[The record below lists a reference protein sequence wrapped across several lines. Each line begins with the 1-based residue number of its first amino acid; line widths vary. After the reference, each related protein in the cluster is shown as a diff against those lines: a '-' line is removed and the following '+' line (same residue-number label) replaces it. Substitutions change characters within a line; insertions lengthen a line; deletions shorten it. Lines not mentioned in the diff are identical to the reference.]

1 MPFVVAHT
9 FRALRHR
16 NYRLFFVGQGLS
28 LIGTWLQQVAMG
40 WLVYR
45 LTGSAWLLGVVA
57 FCANVGILLF
67 SNVAGVLADRIDRRR
82 GLLATQSLMLVQAV
96 VLAILVAFHWIETWH
111 LIVLALWLGTC
122 SAFDLPLRQSM
133 YVHFVADRGD
143 LANAIA
149 LNSMLVNTARVVGP
163 AVAGLLL
170 AWTGEAAC
178 FALNALSFTAVIAA
192 ILKMHWSADIRP
204 AASAGWWAS
213 WVEGV
218 RYAYGLKP
226 VRALL
231 ALVASLAWTIS
242 PYTSLMPVYAKD
254 IFGGGPHTLG
264 YLLSAAG
271 LGALLSTAYLAS
283 RATVRGLGR
292 VILFASACSGLAL
305 LAFAYM
311 RIYPVALLLLV
322 FVGGGTILAA
332 ASANTILQTIVD
344 DRLRGRVASFYTL
357 AFLGVAPLGNLA
369 AGAIASVFGTPF
381 TFALNGVLAVLAALW
396 FRQRL
401 PMVRDV
407 LRPIYEQLG
416 VPRRRA
422 PVAKVD
428 GSGRPGL

>member
-1 MPFVVAHT
+1 MPLSVSRT
-9 FRALRHR
+9 FRALKHR
-16 NYRLFFVGQGLS
+16 NFRLFFTGQGLS
-28 LIGTWLQQVAMG
+28 LIGTWLQQIAMS

-67 SNVAGVLADRIDRRR
+67 SNLAGVLADRIDRRR
-82 GLLATQSLMLVQAV
+82 GLLTTQSLMLVQAV
-96 VLAILVAFHWIETWH
+96 VLAVLVAFGWIETWH

-133 YVHFVADRGD
+133 YVHFIADRGD

-149 LNSMLVNTARVVGP
+149 LNSMLVNSARVIGP
-163 AVAGLLL
+163 AIAGLLL
-170 AWTGEAAC
+170 ALTSEAVC
-178 FALNALSFTAVIAA
+178 FGLNALSFLAVILA
-192 ILKMHWSADIRP
+192 ILKMHWPVDARP
-204 AASAGWWAS
+204 DPAAGWWAS
-213 WVEGV
+213 WIEGA

-231 ALVASLAWTIS
+231 VLVAALAWTIA
-242 PYTSLMPVYAKD
+242 PYTSLMPVFAKD

-271 LGALLSTAYLAS
+271 FGALVSTAYLAS

-292 VILFASACSGLAL
+292 VIVFAAATSGLAL
-305 LAFAYM
+305 AAFAYM
-311 RIYPVALLLLV
+311 RIYPLALLLMV
-322 FVGGGTILAA
+322 MVGGGTILAA

-369 AGAIASVFGTPF
+369 AGALASVFGAPF
-381 TFALNGVLAVLAALW
+381 TFALNGLLALLAALW
-396 FRQRL
+396 FRGRL

-416 VPRRRA
+416 VPRRTR
-422 PVAKVD
+422 
-428 GSGRPGL
+428 

>member
-1 MPFVVAHT
+1 MPLTISRT

-16 NYRLFFVGQGLS
+16 NYRLFFTGQGLS
-28 LIGTWLQQVAMG
+28 LIGTWLQQVAMS

-57 FCANVGILLF
+57 FCANVGILVFGNL
-67 SNVAGVLADRIDRRR
+67 AGVVADRIDRRR
-82 GLLATQSLMLVQAV
+82 GLLLTQSLMLLQAV

-111 LIVLALWLGTC
+111 LNVLALWLGTC

-149 LNSMLVNTARVVGP
+149 LNSMLVNTARVAGP
-163 AVAGLLL
+163 AIAGLLL
-170 AWTGEAAC
+170 ALTSEAVC
-178 FALNALSFTAVIAA
+178 FALNALSFLAVIVA
-192 ILKMHWSADIRP
+192 IVRMHWPADIRP
-204 AASAGWWAS
+204 AATSGWWAS

-218 RYAYGLKP
+218 RYAHGLKP

-231 ALVASLAWTIS
+231 VIVAALAWTIA
-242 PYTSLMPVYAKD
+242 PYSSLMPVYAKD

-264 YLLSAAG
+264 WLLSAAG
-271 LGALLSTAYLAS
+271 FGALISTAYLAS

-292 VILFASACSGLAL
+292 VILYAAATSGLAL
-305 LAFAYM
+305 AAFAYM
-311 RIYPVALLLLV
+311 RVYSLALLLLV
-322 FVGGGTILAA
+322 LVGGGTILAT

-344 DRLRGRVASFYTL
+344 DRLRGRIASFYTL

-369 AGAIASVFGTPF
+369 AGAIAGTFGTPF
-381 TFALNGVLAVLAALW
+381 AFALNGVIAMLAAAW
-396 FRQRL
+396 YRRQL
-401 PMVRDV
+401 PMIRDV

-416 VPRRRA
+416 VPRRR
-422 PVAKVD
+422 
-428 GSGRPGL
+428 G

>member
-1 MPFVVAHT
+1 MPLPVGRT

-16 NYRLFFVGQGLS
+16 NYRLFFIGQGLS

-67 SNVAGVLADRIDRRR
+67 SNLAGVLADRIDRRR
-82 GLLATQSLMLVQAV
+82 GLLTTQSLMLVQAV
-96 VLAILVAFHWIETWH
+96 VLAVLVAFNLIQTWH
-111 LIVLALWLGTC
+111 LVVLALWLGTC
-122 SAFDLPLRQSM
+122 SAFDLPMRQSM

-178 FALNALSFTAVIAA
+178 FALNALSFIAVIVA
-192 ILKMHWSADIRP
+192 ITKMHWPKEVRP
-204 AASAGWWAS
+204 AASSGWWAS

-231 ALVASLAWTIS
+231 VLVASLAWTIS

-271 LGALLSTAYLAS
+271 FGALVSTAYLAS

-292 VILFASACSGLAL
+292 VILYASAGSGLAL

-369 AGAIASVFGTPF
+369 AGAIANVLGTPF
-381 TFALNGVLAVLAALW
+381 TFALNGALAVFAAMW

-416 VPRRRA
+416 VPRRPARGT
-422 PVAKVD
+422 KVD
-428 GSGRPGL
+428 GPESPRG